1 MSVASATCDIPGVLP
16 DLDIGVVLQAG
27 MGKSTRM
34 TKQEKKTGACVTH
47 FVAFFSFFPYEA
59 EHECP

>member
-1 MSVASATCDIPGVLP
+1 MSVASATCDIPSVLP

-34 TKQEKKTGACVTH
+34 TKQEKKAGVCVTH
-47 FVAFFSFFPYEA
+47 FVAFFSFFPS
-59 EHECP
+59 

>member
-1 MSVASATCDIPGVLP
+1 MPKFPGVVF
-16 DLDIGVVLQAG
+16 DLEIGVVLQAG

-47 FVAFFSFFPYEA
+47 FVGFFSFFPYEA
-59 EHECP
+59 ELENPGSLDQ